1 MKSPS
6 KNEDMKKME
15 AQFDEVFERT
25 VDKKMEA
32 PVTPRVEML
41 LETIELVSQNRN
53 IDYGEPVQNMA
64 RTAEIL
70 AAYMGDRTGRSLEAQ
85 DVAVFGII
93 LKLGRLAENPLH
105 KDSVLDIAGYASI
118 LFECIEKEK
127 SGT

>member
-1 MKSPS
+1 MKTPT
-6 KNEDMKKME
+6 KNEEMKKME

-32 PVTPRVEML
+32 PATPRVEML

-85 DVAVFGII
+85 DVAVIGII
-93 LKLGRLAENPLH
+93 LKLGRLAENPFH

-127 SGT
+127 SGS